1 MNDHMVLRKKLS
13 TYETAKGQLRN
24 VPPEVLLEVLKAWE
38 SWTGSTKDFYVS
50 VGFSRRKMAA
60 VIGKAKKLKREG
72 HFPVEEFQEIS
83 LPITAEPS
91 SQPGPCVAIEL
102 SWDSGRVIRFP
113 RVDDLLDFLKK
124 AA

>member
-1 MNDHMVLRKKLS
+1 
-13 TYETAKGQLRN
+13 
-24 VPPEVLLEVLKAWE
+24 
-38 SWTGSTKDFYVS
+38 
-50 VGFSRRKMAA
+50 MAA

-83 LPITAEPS
+83 LPITGEPS
-91 SQPGPCVAIEL
+91 SPGPCVAIEL